1 MRLPAPARSPAL
13 PPQLPR
19 PRAERLLA
27 LALAAGLPLGAAAQD
42 GLMEEFIPPAAAP
55 ALPAA
60 PAPAPAPARQ
70 QAGAAENLPVDVQA
84 DRIGGRPDVDV
95 EAEGDVDVRRG
106 DVRVQAD
113 RARFRQDTQVL
124 RAEGNVRLEQQGNRA
139 KGTELEY
146 KLDTSQGY
154 MLEPEYFIA
163 LTNGG
168 GTAER
173 VDFLGPNRARII
185 EGTYTSCGLNGEGAP
200 AWLLSAERVDLDLD
214 ANEGTA
220 RGGVLRFMG
229 VPILAAPRLTF
240 PLSDERKSG
249 WLPPSLNIDNRNGLD
264 VAVPYYW
271 NIAPNRDATITPTLS
286 ARRGPGVN
294 GEYRYLEPDYQ
305 GQLNLNLLP
314 YDLVSQ
320 ETRYALNF
328 SHHGLARDFNYRFAG
343 ARVSDDA
350 YWKDF
355 SRGTSTL
362 LTARSNASVS
372 TRLLPVDAQVDRWL
386 GNLGLEGGQWRGYA
400 RTLTWQVLQD
410 TDPAGRIVPPYERL
424 PQIGVQGAAP
434 LAGGL
439 RLELQTEINRFGRA
453 PSAAP
458 DTVEATRW
466 HALGSIS
473 RPWRSSWAWFT
484 PKVSVNAASYSFD
497 RALPNDGRSSLSR
510 VIPTFSADTGLVFE
524 RLGRLFGREI
534 RQTLEPRLQYVR
546 TPYREQVAPRFDAAI
561 KDFNIASLYA
571 ENAFTG
577 VDRVSD
583 ANQLTAGVTTRIL
596 DAGGGYEL
604 GRFAVA
610 QRVLFSDQRI
620 TDDNVPVTQRLSDL
634 LLLGSTSLTSRW
646 NVDASLQYSHQTR
659 QVSRSV
665 VGAVYSPGPFRT
677 LSLRYR
683 YTRDSS
689 EQVELGWQWPVY
701 GTAPGALIKG
711 GGGRCGSGTLYAVG
725 RTFYNMQD
733 RRLTDALGG
742 FEYDAGCWILRTVGE
757 RISTGTA
764 QATTRLMLQLELVGL
779 SRLGSNPLHMLKSNV
794 PGYRLL
800 REDGSSAPSPAS
812 YE

>member
-1 MRLPAPARSPAL
+1 LRLPAHARPFAS
-13 PPQLPR
+13 PPQPPR

-42 GLMEEFIPPAAAP
+42 GLMDEPTPPATAPAAAAP
-55 ALPAA
+55 AAQ
-60 PAPAPAPARQ
+60 RQ
-70 QAGAAENLPVDVQA
+70 QAGAADKLPVDVQA

-95 EAEGDVDVRRG
+95 QAEGDVDARRG

-113 RARFRQDTQVL
+113 RATFRQDTQVL
-124 RAEGNVRLEQQGNRA
+124 KAQGNVRMEQRGNRV

-163 LTNGG
+163 LTKGG

-185 EGTYTSCGLNGEGAP
+185 EGTYTSCGLDGEGAP

-214 ANEGTA
+214 ANEGVA

-229 VPILAAPRLTF
+229 VPILAAPRLSF

-249 WLPPSLNIDNRNGLD
+249 WLPPLINIDNRNGLD

-271 NIAPNRDATITPTLS
+271 NIAPNRDATFTPTLS
-286 ARRGPGVN
+286 ARRGPGLN
-294 GEYRYLEPDYQ
+294 SEYRYLEPTYQ
-305 GQLNLNLLP
+305 GRLNLNLLP
-314 YDLVSQ
+314 NDRVTSD
-320 ETRYALNF
+320 TRYGFGFDHNGTA
-328 SHHGLARDFNYRFAG
+328 GDFGYHVAG
-343 ARVSDDA
+343 VRVSDDD

-355 SRGTSTL
+355 SRGTGTL
-362 LTARSNASVS
+362 LSARTSASLS
-372 TRLLPVDAQVDRWL
+372 PRLLQADMQVDRGL
-386 GNLGLEGGQWRGYA
+386 GDLGLAGGQWTGYA
-400 RTLTWQVLQD
+400 RSLTWQVLQD
-410 TDPAGRIVPPYERL
+410 VDPAGRIIPPYERL
-424 PQIGVQGAAP
+424 PQIGVQGGAP

-439 RLELQTEINRFGRA
+439 RLELQTELNRFSRA
-453 PSAAP
+453 PTADP
-458 DTVEATRW
+458 TTIEATRW
-466 HALGSIS
+466 HALGSLS
-473 RPWRSSWAWFT
+473 RPWRSSWGWFT
-484 PKVSVNAASYSFD
+484 PKLSFNAASYSFD
-497 RALPNDGRSSLSR
+497 RALSDGRTSTSR
-510 VIPTFSADTGLVFE
+510 LIPTVSADTGLVFE
-524 RLGRLFGREI
+524 RPMTLFGREL
-534 RQTLEPRLQYVR
+534 RQTLEPRLLYVR
-546 TPYREQVAPRFDAAI
+546 TPYHEQAMPLFDTAV
-561 KDFNIASLYA
+561 KDFNITSLYA

-583 ANQLTAGVTTRIL
+583 ANQLTAGVTTRLL
-596 DAGGGYEL
+596 DQGGGNEV
-604 GRFAVA
+604 GRIGIA

-620 TDDNVPVTQRLSDL
+620 TPDGQPITQRLSDL
-634 LLLGSTSLTSRW
+634 LLLGSSMLTERW
-646 NVDASLQYSHQTR
+646 SADGSLQYNHQTR

-665 VGAVYSPGPFRT
+665 VGARYSPGPFRT

-683 YTRDSS
+683 FTRDSS

-701 GTAPGALIKG
+701 GTAPGSLIQRSSGSGSCG
-711 GGGRCGSGTLYAVG
+711 GGTLFAVG
-725 RTFYNMQD
+725 RTFYSTRD
-733 RRLTDALGG
+733 RRLTDGIGG
-742 FEYDAGCWILRTVGE
+742 FEYDAGCWIFRAVGE

-779 SRLGSNPLHMLKSNV
+779 SRLGTNPLQVLRSNI

-800 REDGSSAPSPAS
+800 REDAATSSPPPAS